1 MLMYDLNKVP
11 LQLYIKFA
19 FQHGYSPL
27 NLMRF

>member
-1 MLMYDLNKVP
+1 MLMYDLNRVP

-19 FQHGYSPL
+19 FQNGCAPL